1 MTMLRSFRP
10 RWARISFTAAL
21 VRCTLPINRSHRSK
35 AKAAP
40 TFPNTV
46 SGPLDWQKS
55 EMVTTRSC
63 GSVDGAFPGR
73 PVVRAAP
80 RAAAPHRQKRNLTT
94 RTNST
99 PGLYGGNLT
108 FRESANIRSQELK
121 LSLIHI
127 SSSRGS
133 SSAISFD
140 ACRASRAP
148 LRDQSGSR
156 VCSSGTQWEG
166 CLTHAGFRANSSSG
180 IRRWR

>member
-1 MTMLRSFRP
+1 LRSFRP

-121 LSLIHI
+121 SRSQDLAQLGR
-127 SSSRGS
+127 SSSRERLEQHVTDS
-133 SSAISFD
+133 DANAIF
-140 ACRASRAP
+140 
-148 LRDQSGSR
+148 Q
-156 VCSSGTQWEG
+156 
-166 CLTHAGFRANSSSG
+166 G
-180 IRRWR
+180 IFPECWQEP